1 MKFIIKIFFSK
12 NTDLYTL
19 VSVLYAKCDFVY
31 IFISVCIIPIDQNES
46 FFCLYRILGMK
57 NTFLAASVSILAMS
71 SAFAAD
77 GTITINGLVTDK
89 TCDIVTPQ
97 GKDFT
102 VTLPTVSKQTL
113 AKTGDIAGRTPF
125 TINLANCSEGKVAT
139 YFEPGSTVDFGT
151 GRLNNTDATGAKN
164 VQVQLLG
171 SNNQFIPVLAAGAS
185 GTQTN
190 SQWVD
195 VADKGAADLNYYA
208 EYYATDASAAGKVTT
223 SVQYTIIYQ

>member
-1 MKFIIKIFFSK
+1 MKKIA
-12 NTDLYTL
+12 L
-19 VSVLYAKCDFVY
+19 VAA
-31 IFISVCIIPIDQNES
+31 IMITGIS
-46 FFCLYRILGMK
+46 
-57 NTFLAASVSILAMS
+57 AAN
-71 SAFAAD
+71 AAD

-113 AKTGDIAGRTPF
+113 SKAGDVAGRTPF
-125 TINLANCSEGKVAT
+125 TINLAKCSEGKVAT
-139 YFEPGSTVDFGT
+139 YFEPGATVDFAS
-151 GRLNNTDATGAKN
+151 GRLNNQDTAGAKN

-171 SNNQFIPVLAAGAS
+171 SNNQFVPVLAAGKNGS
-185 GTQTN
+185 QTN

-195 VADKGAADLNYYA
+195 VADAGSVDLNYYA
-208 EYYATDASAAGKVTT
+208 EYFATDASSAGKVTT

>member
-1 MKFIIKIFFSK
+1 MKK
-12 NTDLYTL
+12 LTL
-19 VSVLYAKCDFVY
+19 LATASVLG
-31 IFISVCIIPIDQNES
+31 I
-46 FFCLYRILGMK
+46 
-57 NTFLAASVSILAMS
+57 S

-89 TCDIVTPQ
+89 TCNIVTPQ

-113 AKTGDIAGRTPF
+113 AAAGQVAGRTPF
-125 TINLANCSEGKVAT
+125 TINLAECSEGKVAT
-139 YFEPGSTVDFGT
+139 YFEPGSTVDFTT
-151 GRLNNTDATGAKN
+151 GRLDNQDQAGAKN

-171 SNNQFIPVLAAGAS
+171 SNNTFLPVLAAGAN
-185 GTQTN
+185 GAQTN

-195 VADKGAADLNYYA
+195 VVANGSADLNYYA
-208 EYYATDASAAGKVTT
+208 EYYATGASEAGKVTT